1 MKYRDAASTPI
12 SNSKPRDNF
21 RRVSDAFTT
30 TVALA
35 IVTGIVCFLTETP
48 ARAVLL
54 AALAP
59 WGLLALGRLLALAS
73 IALEEFLDLIGH
85 PRDIN
90 RDGQVGIPITVE
102 EEEPWRQ

>member
-1 MKYRDAASTPI
+1 MKYKDIATKQPSVSHSSHNLSRLGDALTASI
-12 SNSKPRDNF
+12 
-21 RRVSDAFTT
+21 
-30 TVALA
+30 ALA
-35 IVTGIVCFLTETP
+35 VVVAVVCLLTEAP

-73 IALEEFLDLIGH
+73 IAVEEFLDLIGH

-90 RDGQVGIPITVE
+90 RDGQMGIPITIE
-102 EEEPWRQ
+102 EDEPWKN